1 MMVRLLIV
9 QLGMLAS
16 CALFGQERV
25 TTVGIQFR
33 PMFSNRFFG
42 VSNYTSSTD
51 YFSTTIAP
59 RFGMNLGMVIR
70 KGLTKNWSLE
80 TGICF
85 VQRNFQA
92 TVRPYSLG
100 DSLTMNYRMIAYEI
114 PIQGL
119 IFVKL
124 GSQLYMNASGG
135 CSLDFYPSNVES
147 YASASQ
153 DTNRYDISQKTWR
166 RSWMQPAL
174 IANYGFEW
182 RTKSN
187 GSFYAGVTY
196 HRPFQRLGTVELLLE
211 ENQVPSRDY
220 IQIKGSYLTFDLKYF
235 FHEKP
240 AATRRSL
247 P

>member
-1 MMVRLLIV
+1 MIARLLIISWI
-9 QLGMLAS
+9 LLAS
-16 CALFGQERV
+16 RVLLAQERV
-25 TTVGIQFR
+25 TTVGIQFK
-33 PMFSNRFFG
+33 PMFSNRFLG

-51 YFSTTIAP
+51 EFSTTITP

-85 VQRNFQA
+85 VQRNFEA
-92 TVRPYSLG
+92 TVRPYDLG
-100 DSLTMNYRMIAYEI
+100 DSVTMNYRIIAYEI

-124 GSQLYMNASGG
+124 GDQLYMNASGG
-135 CSLDFYPSNVES
+135 CSMDFYPSNVES
-147 YASASQ
+147 YISTSQ

-166 RSWMQPAL
+166 RSWLQPAL
-174 IANYGFEW
+174 LANYGFEW

-211 ENQVPSRDY
+211 KNQVPSRDY
-220 IQIKGSYLTFDLKYF
+220 VQIKGSYFTFDVKYF

-240 AATRRSL
+240 SSNRRS
-247 P
+247 PS